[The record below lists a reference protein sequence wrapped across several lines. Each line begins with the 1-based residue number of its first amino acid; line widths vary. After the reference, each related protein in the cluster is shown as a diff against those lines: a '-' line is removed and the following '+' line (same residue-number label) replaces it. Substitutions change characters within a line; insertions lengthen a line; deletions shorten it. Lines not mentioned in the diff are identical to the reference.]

1 MEAFDSVLS
10 SGAEEDLRALGIP
23 LLAALVALGACCG
36 GWLWC
41 WCRGGCFRGRK
52 RRNARPRPR
61 PAKKGMARVSTQ
73 RHDDDDDDDFDDDD
87 DDDVDDDDD
96 FDVDDVVVDD
106 FDDDYYDDLF
116 EEKEEK
122 EEEEMEEEERRPTRK
137 APSSKAPS
145 SKASKPDS
153 KSPRTVDVRVYV
165 GKYGGKLG
173 IKLDEAKGAAKI
185 RALQPGGAAEA
196 AGLRIGDEVAKIDGA
211 KVAGG
216 AGAADEASRM
226 IADGNDKAERV
237 FAVRR

>member
-1 MEAFDSVLS
+1 MVTQVEAFDGVLS
-10 SGAEEDLRALGIP
+10 SGAEEDLRALGFP
-23 LLAALVALGACCG
+23 LLAALFALGVCCG

-41 WCRGGCFRGRK
+41 WCRGGCFRVRK
-52 RRNARPRPR
+52 RRNARPRQR
-61 PAKKGMARVSTQ
+61 PTKKGMARVSTQ
-73 RHDDDDDDDFDDDD
+73 RYDDDEF
-87 DDDVDDDDD
+87 
-96 FDVDDVVVDD
+96 
-106 FDDDYYDDLF
+106 
-116 EEKEEK
+116 
-122 EEEEMEEEERRPTRK
+122 EEEEVEEEVEEEERRPTRK
-137 APSSKAPS
+137 APSSRAPS

-165 GKYGGKLG
+165 GRYGGKLG

>member
-1 MEAFDSVLS
+1 MVTQVEAFDGMLS

-41 WCRGGCFRGRK
+41 WCRGGCFPGRK

-73 RHDDDDDDDFDDDD
+73 RYDDDDDDDDDDG
-87 DDDVDDDDD
+87 DVDVEDD
-96 FDVDDVVVDD
+96 FDG
-106 FDDDYYDDLF
+106 DYYDDEF
-116 EEKEEK
+116 
-122 EEEEMEEEERRPTRK
+122 EEEEVEEEVEEEERRPTRK
-137 APSSKAPS
+137 APSSRAPS
-145 SKASKPDS
+145 SKASKPAS
-153 KSPRTVDVRVYV
+153 KSPRTVDVWVYV